1 MNIMIDPCQIIYILY
16 NYVFKIPVSNKKTDD
31 KIVDDNN
38 YNYNSHYNDDED
50 EYIII

>member
-16 NYVFKIPVSNKKTDD
+16 NYIFKNSVSNKKSDD
-31 KIVDDNN
+31 KIVYDNS
-38 YNYNSHYNDDED
+38 NYNSNYNDDED

>member
-16 NYVFKIPVSNKKTDD
+16 NYIFKNPVSNKKTDD
-31 KIVDDNN
+31 KIVDDN
-38 YNYNSHYNDDED
+38 SHYNDDED